1 MQQNSFVAFCK
12 TTLFFDKNATRKIR
26 LDKQKLLKE
35 KNMQHNGA
43 EAKKFKQDLLDKL
56 YEPYKKCVQC
66 PLGFLGRTHVV
77 FGEGNPDAELM
88 FVGEAPGQDEDIQGR
103 PFVGRSG
110 KLLNKALAIA
120 DINRED
126 VFITNVVKCRPP
138 NNRTPLP
145 IEINTCISILLIHQI
160 KIIRPKI
167 ICALGSV
174 ALTTLLGGKH
184 KITQVRGKTFERE
197 NFKIIPI
204 YHPSY
209 VLRSPNQEKIFYED
223 IKLIKQKLSE

>member
-1 MQQNSFVAFCK
+1 MQK
-12 TTLFFDKNATRKIR
+12 TS
-26 LDKQKLLKE
+26 
-35 KNMQHNGA
+35 A

-56 YEPYKKCVQC
+56 YEPYKKCIQC

-88 FVGEAPGQDEDIQGR
+88 FVGEAPGQDEDKQGR

-110 KLLNKALAIA
+110 QLLNKALAIA
-120 DINRED
+120 NINRED

-145 IEINTCISILLIHQI
+145 IEINTCVSILLIHQI
-160 KIIRPKI
+160 KIVRPKI
-167 ICALGSV
+167 ICVLGSV
-174 ALTTLLGGKH
+174 ALNTLLGNEY
-184 KITQVRGKTFERE
+184 KITRVRGQIIDRE
-197 NFKIIPI
+197 TFKIIPT

-209 VLRSPNQEKIFYED
+209 VLRSPNQSNIFYED
-223 IKLIKQKLSE
+223 IKLIKKQLSE